1 MKKLDHHDN
10 NVEHDDMVE
19 LGAASV
25 ETRGPVPPTIEE
37 VFAYQLQSGIS
48 KD

>member
-1 MKKLDHHDN
+1 MKKPDHHDDT
-10 NVEHDDMVE
+10 VEHDEIVD
-19 LGAASV
+19 LGAASI